1 MARDKEEGSRVPAC
15 LLRCGTKRQK
25 MDKEEAGYGNVYN
38 LLGLHRKTD
47 RDCIPPLRSSK
58 YKAERKRKRKED
70 MSETARRKDKKCEER
85 ETTACTMRGTE
96 EKRKSE
102 REAFIVEKGFG
113 LAFCHPLLTS
123 VHPSSGEFPNV
134 CHPLRLFLLHGQCL
148 SDRSQRQSH
157 GNRDGFTVAGNPC
170 RIYRLHSSGYVFLY
184 LPFRISRPSTPS
196 VLQSRVTT
204 LHRRP
209 EGALYRAKMKNVVGS
224 IPCSIDALR
233 QSSMD

>member
-1 MARDKEEGSRVPAC
+1 MLATETCIISLAC
-15 LLRCGTKRQK
+15 
-25 MDKEEAGYGNVYN
+25 
-38 LLGLHRKTD
+38 
-47 RDCIPPLRSSK
+47 
-58 YKAERKRKRKED
+58 AERQTEIAYHLCVLSSTRRRGNERGRKIR
-70 MSETARRKDKKCEER
+70 SETGRRKGKKCEER
-85 ETTACTMRGTE
+85 ETTACTMRGT
-96 EKRKSE
+96 KGKSE

-123 VHPSSGEFPNV
+123 VQPLLGEFPNV

-209 EGALYRAKMKNVVGS
+209 EGALCKNVK
-224 IPCSIDALR
+224 
-233 QSSMD
+233 M